1 MVTNEKAGMWCERVE
16 ECAARAGWL
25 VGRTAERREGRLARS
40 SSRKLGRMTDK
51 LGFGE
56 TLAILQEE
64 AMEMDDGGME
74 CGMEEDFCLER
85 KDSGLS
91 TISGL
96 SEVDIEPYLTCTEEL
111 VAAEQGGETLAGHL
125 YTSTAVSWASETKS
139 L

>member
-16 ECAARAGWL
+16 ECGASAGWL
-25 VGRTAERREGRLARS
+25 VDRTAERREGRLARS
-40 SSRKLGRMTDK
+40 TTRKFGRMTDK
-51 LGFGE
+51 FGFGE

-64 AMEMDDGGME
+64 AMEMDDGE
-74 CGMEEDFCLER
+74 MEEDFCVER

-96 SEVDIEPYLTCTEEL
+96 SEVDIEPFLTCTEEL
-111 VAAEQGGETLAGHL
+111 VAAEPPGEGEILASHL
-125 YTSTAVSWASETKS
+125 YTSTVVSWASATKY